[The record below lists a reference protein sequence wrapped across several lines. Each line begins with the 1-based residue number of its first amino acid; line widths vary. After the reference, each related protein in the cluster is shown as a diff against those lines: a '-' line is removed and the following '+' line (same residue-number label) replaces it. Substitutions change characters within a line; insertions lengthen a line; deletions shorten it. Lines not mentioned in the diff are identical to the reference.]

1 MSELI
6 QCISWTF
13 AFQLNDPPKEI
24 VQLLLPTEQI
34 EASFKT
40 IRDVAAFTNK
50 RLIVM
55 DAQDLR
61 GKKKELY
68 SVPYKS
74 IVMWST
80 ENAGTFDLNAEVQ
93 LWTRAG
99 IIKIN
104 LGRGIDVRYFD
115 QLLAKVCL

>member
-1 MSELI
+1 MSELE
-6 QCISWTF
+6 QYTSWTF
-13 AFQLNDPPKEI
+13 TFQLNTPPKEI
-24 VQLLLPTEQI
+24 VQLLLPDEQV

-55 DAQDLR
+55 DAQGLR

-68 SVPYKS
+68 SLPYKS

-80 ENAGTFDLNAEVQ
+80 ENAGTLDWNAEVQ

-99 IIKIN
+99 MIKIN
-104 LGRGIDVRYFD
+104 LGRGIDIRYFD